1 MLLIPAIDLFAG
13 RVVRLTKGNY
23 HRLEVYHTDPLA
35 VAKRFEEEGA
45 PMLHV
50 VDLEGAQLGEP
61 RNFPSVAKIVKG
73 VRIPV
78 EVGGGIRTVE
88 TLCRYLDLGVS
99 RIVVGSVAVKDPKTF
114 EKMLAL
120 GRDSLAVSLDV
131 RDGYLAVSGWL
142 EQTPIEAT
150 GFARRLREKGVLHFI
165 FTDVSRDGT
174 LEGVDCEVVR
184 RFVEASG
191 VSVIV
196 AGGVRDER
204 DIWNLRSIP
213 GVLGV
218 ILGKALYTGSLNFR
232 EILEKMGGSEC

>member
-13 RVVRLTKGNY
+13 RVVRLTRGDYN
-23 HRLEVYHTDPLA
+23 RLEVYHTDPLS
-35 VAKRFEEEGA
+35 VAKRFEDEGA

-50 VDLEGAQLGEP
+50 VDLEGAQSGKPENL
-61 RNFPSVAKIVKG
+61 SSIAKIVRG

-88 TLCRYLDLGVS
+88 TFRRYLDLGVS
-99 RIVVGSVAVKDPKTF
+99 RVVVGSVAVKNPRVF
-114 EKMLAL
+114 EEMLHL
-120 GRDSLAVSLDV
+120 SRDSLVVSLDV
-131 RDGYLAVSGWL
+131 RGGYLVVSGWL
-142 EQTPIEAT
+142 EETPLEAPA
-150 GFARRLREKGVLHFI
+150 FARHLRDRGVLHFI

-174 LEGVDCEVVR
+174 LEGVDCESVR
-184 RFVEASG
+184 QFIAASG

-196 AGGVRDER
+196 AGGVRGEEDV
-204 DIWNLRSIP
+204 WNLRGIP

-218 ILGKALYTGSLNFR
+218 ILGKALYTGNVSFR